1 VSDEF
6 PDEHGDM
13 PVVLA
18 NMKELKLVG
27 GAGAPRGT
35 SRFRFE
41 KRNFG
46 RFTPVNPSSCILS
59 FLLGTGGIGRGV
71 PVKEVGRIV
80 SQCMLGTAG
89 AGEGT

>member
-1 VSDEF
+1 MSALGSSELSDSGESWGDSGAEWLEEAEDSLLWMDGKVSDELR
-6 PDEHGDM
+6 DEHGDM
-13 PVVLA
+13 PVLLA

-46 RFTPVNPSSCILS
+46 RFTPINPSS
-59 FLLGTGGIGRGV
+59 
-71 PVKEVGRIV
+71 
-80 SQCMLGTAG
+80 
-89 AGEGT
+89 